1 MLHWV
6 FDLDNTLVD
15 SFPIFKRD
23 IREVFAKVDVVIEEH
38 QIDDAH
44 RLHFVDFINKYVP
57 AAKVPTVERL
67 LIDNG
72 VSRAQDIIPYD
83 GVPEFL
89 GALRA
94 HGCHVSLWT
103 AREMESAS
111 VILEKSGLARYF
123 HRVVTRTCRP
133 TTKPHPEGLEFLIGE
148 ALHPKDVT
156 IMVGDHAMDVE
167 GARNA
172 GVKSVRAAWGI
183 PVHEGETCL
192 ADYRFTRFEEFKV
205 WGESLLR
212 GRGG

>member
-15 SFPIFKRD
+15 SFPLFRRD
-23 IREVFAKVDVVIEEH
+23 IREVFAKVDVTIREDE
-38 QIDDAH
+38 IDEAH
-44 RLHFVDFINKYVP
+44 RLHFLDFINKFVP
-57 AAKVPTVERL
+57 PPKVPTVERL

-72 VSRAQDIIPYD
+72 VSRAHEILPYP
-83 GVPEFL
+83 GVPEL
-89 GALRA
+89 LAGLRER
-94 HGCHVSLWT
+94 GCHVSLWT
-103 AREMESAS
+103 AREMESAD
-111 VILEKSGLARYF
+111 VILHKSGLKKHF

-183 PVHEGETCL
+183 PVHAGEVCN
-192 ADYRFTRFEEFKV
+192 ADYRFTRFPEFARWAEEV
-205 WGESLLR
+205 TTSVI
-212 GRGG
+212 